1 MNLQEIEDR
10 VAQLDLAQGPELIYS
25 LLGAYGLPKAGIA
38 RLMSGTYNRS
48 AVPGETLWKKRVFD
62 RYEVDGADLHASIDQ
77 ASTAERIQREHPRF
91 LIVRDAARLLA
102 LDTVTRDTLD
112 IGLSELNANAAF
124 FLPWAGIEKQQLE
137 SLHYAD
143 VKAAQRMALLYDEIS
158 RANATDTDHD
168 AHRLNV
174 FFTRVLFC
182 FFAEDTHVFPK
193 GAFTAAIASLT
204 NPSGE
209 DTASFLDTLFAVL
222 DLPVDRRVDVPTHLR
237 PFGYVNGK
245 LFSERAPAPRFT
257 AKARRILIESGALD
271 WSRINPDIFGS
282 MMQAVVRRD
291 QRGALGMHYT
301 SVENIMRVIRPLF
314 LDELH
319 AALDAANTRAKLE
332 RLLKRISRIK
342 LFDPACGSGNFLV
355 IAYKELRKL
364 EHRILK
370 RIADIEDPG
379 AARSLFSLSQIKL
392 ENFYGIEIDDFAHEI
407 ATLSLWLAKHQMN
420 IEFKEL
426 FGVEIALIPL
436 KDTGSIECANAAFI
450 DWSEVCPASDGDEF
464 YLLGNPPYQGAKLQP
479 PERKADFEAF
489 FGTAN
494 YPRNLDYIS
503 LWFLK
508 GAEYIGERGGNLAF
522 VSTNSIC
529 QGAHVAL
536 LWPLVLRD
544 GIEISFGHQAFQWTN
559 QAKGQAG
566 VTCIVVGLSAK
577 AKQPHYLY
585 SDGVRRSV
593 THINA
598 YLRPSSRDTIV
609 YGRTT
614 PLCRDL
620 PTMGQGSR
628 PNDGGNLVLDPHE
641 RAKVIAE
648 APGVAQYI
656 KRYMGTKEFLNGIE
670 RYCLWIP
677 DGSGVE
683 VSAMP
688 GMAERFTRV
697 RDTRL
702 ASGQSA
708 NAVADVP
715 YRFDFRVHQEGT
727 AIIVP
732 SVTSERR
739 EYIPVGFLSDDTVI
753 SNLAYA
759 IYGAEPWVFAI
770 VAAHMH
776 NAWVRSVAGGLDS
789 RIRYS
794 VNLCY
799 NTFPVP
805 PLSATDRGLLDEC
818 ALGVLEAREQFSHQ
832 TLVELYDP
840 SKMPSYLRR
849 AHHEL
854 DDQVDRLYRKRPF
867 DSDDD
872 RLELLFDMYEAGV
885 AALPSQPKVELAL
898 DA

>member
-10 VAQLDLAQGPELIYS
+10 VAQLDLAEGPDLIYS
-25 LLGAYGLPKAGIA
+25 LLASYGLPKAGIA
-38 RLMSGTYNRS
+38 RLRSGTYNHS
-48 AVPGETLWKKRVFD
+48 AMPGETLWKNRVFD
-62 RYEVDGADLHASIDQ
+62 RYEADGGDLHALIDD
-77 ASTAERIQREHPRF
+77 ATGAGGVQRERPRF
-91 LIVRDAARLLA
+91 LIVRDSMRLLA
-102 LDTVTRDTLD
+102 LDTITRDTLD
-112 IGLSELNANAAF
+112 IRLSELAANAAF

-143 VKAAQRMALLYDEIS
+143 VKAAQRMALLYEEIS
-158 RANATDTDHD
+158 KANPIDTDED

-174 FFTRVLFC
+174 FFTRMLFC
-182 FFAEDTHVFPK
+182 FFAEDTNVFPR
-193 GAFTAAIASLT
+193 GAFTEAVASLT
-204 NPSGE
+204 TTSGE
-209 DTASFLDTLFAVL
+209 DTAPFLDELFAVL
-222 DLPVDRRVDVPTHLR
+222 DLPEDKRSNVPTHLR
-237 PFGYVNGK
+237 PFGYVNGS
-245 LFSERAPAPRFT
+245 LFSVIAPAPRFT
-257 AKARRILIESGALD
+257 AKARRILIESGALN
-271 WSRINPDIFGS
+271 WSQINPDIFGS

-314 LDELH
+314 LDELE
-319 AALDAANTRAKLE
+319 AALDAADTRVKLE

-342 LFDPACGSGNFLV
+342 FFDPACGSGNFLV
-355 IAYKELRKL
+355 IAYKELRRL
-364 EHRILK
+364 EHRLLK
-370 RIADIEDPG
+370 RIADIDPG
-379 AARSLFSLSQIKL
+379 APRGLFSLSQIKL

-407 ATLSLWLAKHQMN
+407 ATLSLWLVKHQMN
-420 IEFKEL
+420 IAFKEL

-436 KDTGSIECANAAFI
+436 KDTGSIECGNAASI
-450 DWSEVCPASDGDEF
+450 DWGDVCPAWAGDEF

-479 PERKADFEAF
+479 SERKADFEAF
-489 FGTAN
+489 FGTPH

-508 GAEYIGERGGNLAF
+508 GAEYIGERGGGLAF

-577 AKQPHYLY
+577 SKQPHYLY

-609 YGRTT
+609 YERTK

-620 PTMGQGSR
+620 PAVGQGSR

-641 RAKVIAE
+641 RAKVLAE
-648 APGVAQYI
+648 APGVAKYI

-683 VSAMP
+683 AAAMP

-708 NAVADVP
+708 NAVADLP

-732 SVTSERR
+732 GASSERR
-739 EYIPVGFLSDDTVI
+739 EYIPIGFLDGNTVI

-759 IYGAEPWVFAI
+759 IYQAEAWVFALI
-770 VAAHMH
+770 SSRMH
-776 NAWVRSVAGGLDS
+776 HAWVVAIAGRIRSD
-789 RIRYS
+789 IRYS
-794 VNLCY
+794 GKLCY

-805 PLSATDRGLLDEC
+805 PLTVTARKRLDEC

-840 SKMPSYLRR
+840 SKMPPYLRR
-849 AHHEL
+849 AHSQL
-854 DDQVDRLYRKRPF
+854 DDHVDRLYRKSPF

-872 RLELLFDMYEAGV
+872 RLELLFEMYEADG
-885 AALPSQPKVELAL
+885 AGLRSQSNVEAAL